1 MQMRI
6 VYPACNYVDKPTLQ
20 LNRDPLVPATVSDLS
35 VLSLTI
41 VVEEKGNKAM
51 LRHERHITC
60 TCAVEV
66 QQVYSLRP
74 WTAQVIKIEKL
85 ASIKWLHDGRTQ

>member
-6 VYPACNYVDKPTLQ
+6 AYPVGNYVDKPTLQ
-20 LNRDPLVPATVSDLS
+20 IVRSPLVSATVSVLS
-35 VLSLTI
+35 VLSLTN

-66 QQVYSLRP
+66 QQVYSLRS
-74 WTAQVIKIEKL
+74 WTAQVTKIEKP
-85 ASIKWLHDGRTQ
+85 ASIKWLHDGRTP